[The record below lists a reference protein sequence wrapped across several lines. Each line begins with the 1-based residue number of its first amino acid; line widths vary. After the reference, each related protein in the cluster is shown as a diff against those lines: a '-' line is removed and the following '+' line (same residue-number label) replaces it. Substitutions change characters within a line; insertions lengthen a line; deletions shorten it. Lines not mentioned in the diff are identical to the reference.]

1 MYFYFYVTVSPHEI
15 GVEVQDHR
23 LHSATKIDE
32 HEKKSFLTFFRF
44 HSLSLPFAF
53 SPIHVCLRLGLEL
66 AFGVGLRS
74 CLEQELEDISFS
86 SSMDVI
92 VIAIGEIWMLLLLL
106 LMGFARICAV
116 STKVLVKIIRSCLKN
131 LNAFYFSSHK
141 PCQKCVIVVVI
152 ILY

>member
-1 MYFYFYVTVSPHEI
+1 MIFF
-15 GVEVQDHR
+15 
-23 LHSATKIDE
+23 
-32 HEKKSFLTFFRF
+32 TFFRF

-53 SPIHVCLRLGLEL
+53 PPIHVCLRLGLEL

-86 SSMDVI
+86 SSTDVI

-116 STKVLVKIIRSCLKN
+116 STQVLVKIIRSCL
-131 LNAFYFSSHK
+131 
-141 PCQKCVIVVVI
+141 
-152 ILY
+152 

>member
-1 MYFYFYVTVSPHEI
+1 M
-15 GVEVQDHR
+15 
-23 LHSATKIDE
+23 
-32 HEKKSFLTFFRF
+32 
-44 HSLSLPFAF
+44 
-53 SPIHVCLRLGLEL
+53 CLRLGLEL

-116 STKVLVKIIRSCLKN
+116 STKVLVKIIRSC
-131 LNAFYFSSHK
+131 
-141 PCQKCVIVVVI
+141 QKCVIVVVI

>member
-1 MYFYFYVTVSPHEI
+1 MYFYLLHTNMYFYFYVTVSPHEI

-23 LHSATKIDE
+23 LHSATKIDK
-32 HEKKSFLTFFRF
+32 HEKIITFFTSFRF

-53 SPIHVCLRLGLEL
+53 PPIHVCLRLGLEL

-116 STKVLVKIIRSCLKN
+116 STKVLVKIIRSCL
-131 LNAFYFSSHK
+131 
-141 PCQKCVIVVVI
+141 
-152 ILY
+152 